1 MSVLD
6 TLARLGLTLPPPPAP
21 LATYIPACL
30 AGDLLFV
37 SGVLPF
43 RDGKLS
49 MTGKLGHNLSVEQG
63 YDAARQALLNGLAI
77 IQQELGSFERVRK
90 IVRLTGHVASAPGF
104 VQQPAVINGAS
115 DLLGELFE
123 ERGRHARLALGAAEL
138 PLHAPIELEMII
150 QVYELPPSS

>member
-6 TLARLGLTLPPPPAP
+6 TLTRLGLTLPLPPKP
-21 LATYIPACL
+21 LATYIPACR

-43 RDGKLS
+43 RDGTLS
-49 MTGKLGHNLSVEQG
+49 ATGKLGHNLSVEQG
-63 YDAARQALLNGLAI
+63 YEAARQALLNGLAI
-77 IQQELGSFERVRK
+77 IQQELGSFDRVKK

-104 VQQPAVINGAS
+104 VEQPAVINGAS
-115 DLLGELFE
+115 DLLVELFE

-138 PLHAPIELEMII
+138 PLHAPVELELIV
-150 QVYELPPSS
+150 QVNE